1 MFTCIE
7 QWHIREKFHLVLCD
21 NSIVTSQLAFV
32 MLAFQ
37 HLVVLLIASNEGVLA
52 QRGVQTLLSV
62 SRQVVCHFK
71 HSIVSLQALKSIEQL
86 LDIPQHLPI
95 QDQATR
101 WNSSY
106 YILEWLM
113 EQQQAILAVTNKHCK
128 SEIVKITNL
137 LVSTVGRNSRLF
149 SHVCCY
155 GYTCIYNNPIIV
167 FAISLSVLLD
177 AQRSRINILIKSL
190 YVSLCI

>member
-1 MFTCIE
+1 M
-7 QWHIREKFHLVLCD
+7 
-21 NSIVTSQLAFV
+21 
-32 MLAFQ
+32 
-37 HLVVLLIASNEGVLA
+37 
-52 QRGVQTLLSV
+52 
-62 SRQVVCHFK
+62 VCHFK

-137 LVSTVGRNSRLF
+137 LLSTVGRNSRLF

-167 FAISLSVLLD
+167 IAISLSVLLD